1 MWTSTQSPPPRPG
14 GVCRCGDFT
23 TDAAAAYG
31 LLGAGIFTGE
41 FARTAR
47 TARAAFER
55 TAGDGADTSEEG
67 DAHDR

>member
-31 LLGAGIFTGE
+31 LLGAVIFTDE
-41 FARTAR
+41 FAR

-55 TAGDGADTSEEG
+55 TAGDGTDTSEEG